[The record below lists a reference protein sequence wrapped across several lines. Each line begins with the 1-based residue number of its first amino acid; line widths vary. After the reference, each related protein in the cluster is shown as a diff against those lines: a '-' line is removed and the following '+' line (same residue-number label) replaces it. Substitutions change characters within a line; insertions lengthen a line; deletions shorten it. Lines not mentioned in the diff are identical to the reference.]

1 MIEKI
6 YDLAEIKKLASQN
19 IEKGALTKDYAL
31 DLEQAH
37 RLLNEALAT
46 EVVCVL
52 RYRHHAITVQGID
65 YHSVKQEFIEH
76 AEQEEQHMLMIA
88 ERITQLDGNPEFD
101 LKDVLKNSATEFT
114 YDNTLE
120 EMIKTDLI
128 AERVAIMVYHKLIN
142 WFGDKD
148 PTTRIM
154 LEKILKQ
161 EEDHANDL
169 ADFLHAN
176 K

>member
-6 YDLAEIKKLASQN
+6 YDLAEIKKLASQS

-31 DLEQAH
+31 DLKQAH

-52 RYRHHAITVQGID
+52 RYRHHAITVKGID
-65 YHSVKQEFIEH
+65 YHPVQQEFIEH
-76 AEQEEQHMLMIA
+76 AQQEEQHMLMIA
-88 ERITQLDGNPEFD
+88 ERINQLDGNPEFD

-114 YDNTLE
+114 YDDTLE
-120 EMIKTDLI
+120 DMIKTDLI
-128 AERVAIMVYHKLIN
+128 AERVAIMVYHKLIT

-154 LEKILKQ
+154 LEHILKQ

-169 ADFLHAN
+169 ADFLHSN